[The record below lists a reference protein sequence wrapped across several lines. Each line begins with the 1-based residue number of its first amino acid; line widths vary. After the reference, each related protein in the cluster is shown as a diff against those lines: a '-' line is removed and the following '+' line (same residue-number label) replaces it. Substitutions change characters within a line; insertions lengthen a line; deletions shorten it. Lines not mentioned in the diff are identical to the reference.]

1 MMAKSGTVLSASE
14 RMSAGGTAPRTSS
27 EASVSEGPC
36 AEVQLAAA
44 T

>member
-14 RMSAGGTAPRTSS
+14 NVSGTAPRTSS

-36 AEVQLAAA
+36 AEVRLAAA